1 MISEAFKIYSRNW
14 FPILIWSF
22 IIIAPVTIFSYL
34 GIVYVY
40 SNEILHNE
48 SFLAGWLLL
57 LNFVLCI
64 PPFLKMVKK
73 DEMDEPVK
81 VIEGLIFF
89 AKQFGVILLVST
101 IVYAVGLI
109 GMYAFFIPSFIA
121 VLFLIIF
128 PFYVESLGVWET
140 VKRAFRKM
148 RDENISIIGDVLVI
162 VGLNLSLWLSLMM
175 FLGSYENNVLAFL
188 IMRITLNILILPI
201 LYIYLSLRYRKEDFV
216 LNF

>member
-40 SNEILHNE
+40 SNEVLHNE

-81 VIEGLIFF
+81 VMDGLMFF
-89 AKQFGVILLVST
+89 AKQFGVILLIST
-101 IVYAVGLI
+101 IVYAIGLI

-128 PFYVESLGVWET
+128 PFYVESIGVWET

-162 VGLNLSLWLSLMM
+162 VGLNLFLWLSLMM

-188 IMRITLNILILPI
+188 IMRITLNIVILPI